1 MGPDI
6 ELGVVES
13 KKAEDHAKS
22 AEVTEEDTTVE
33 SDLGQK
39 TRDIPERSIHV
50 MTPRELF
57 EILQEDTKTQFL
69 HPQNAASDIFDGAYM
84 SPGER
89 WEGSIGFL
97 HFKNVQYLR
106 SKVLKHDVISRAL
119 SVPDEAPNAER
130 MKRAEALQEM
140 NTFERL
146 DTIRDDLAHYA
157 TALQN
162 YRDWSDTWTRMRLT
176 EHNGLPERL
185 AALECGKYHNL
196 WSEKALAD
204 ALKDVVLHYEH
215 PGLPADGH
223 LAIVKK
229 FVDQSKKRKFVS
241 RLTMA
246 LFGGAA
252 LIAPML
258 IMTLHQTKLTTLL
271 TTSLFVFAVAAVL
284 AWWMEDA
291 ESKDIV
297 GATAAYAAVL
307 VVFVGTGGG
316 SSG

>member
-22 AEVTEEDTTVE
+22 AKVAEEDTTVK
-33 SDLGQK
+33 SDPGRK

-69 HPQNAASDIFDGAYM
+69 HPQNAASDIFDGAYT
-84 SPGER
+84 SPGEH

-130 MKRAEALQEM
+130 MKRAEALQESEHARSPSSKLSLANNSV

-146 DTIRDDLAHYA
+146 DTIRDDLAYYGKIYSK
-157 TALQN
+157 T
-162 YRDWSDTWTRMRLT
+162 STRLMRGLMIRCSYSVT
-176 EHNGLPERL
+176 EL
-185 AALECGKYHNL
+185 
-196 WSEKALAD
+196 
-204 ALKDVVLHYEH
+204 
-215 PGLPADGH
+215 
-223 LAIVKK
+223 
-229 FVDQSKKRKFVS
+229 
-241 RLTMA
+241 
-246 LFGGAA
+246 
-252 LIAPML
+252 
-258 IMTLHQTKLTTLL
+258 
-271 TTSLFVFAVAAVL
+271 
-284 AWWMEDA
+284 
-291 ESKDIV
+291 
-297 GATAAYAAVL
+297 
-307 VVFVGTGGG
+307 
-316 SSG
+316 